1 MDLTWYG
8 HACFRLRGKRAAVVT
23 DPFPSTLTPGRSPRL
38 EADVVTMSHPSPN
51 HSAADDVGGN
61 PYHVKGPGEYEVQD
75 VTVLGL
81 DSRQA
86 TPAGSAARDAPHN
99 TIYLIE
105 LDDVRIC
112 HLGDLGQGL
121 DDHLEERIGDVDVLL
136 VPVGGGNALGAAQGA
151 EVARRLEPRYVVPM
165 HYAVP
170 QLKVELEPLEPFL
183 KEMGVESAEP
193 QNRLSV
199 QPSSSSEGEMKV
211 VVLEART
218 S

>member
-23 DPFPSTLTPGRSPRL
+23 DPYPSTLTGRSPRL
-38 EADVVTMSHPSPN
+38 EADVVTISHPSPN
-51 HSAADDVGGN
+51 HNSSGDVGGN
-61 PYHVKGPGEYEVQD
+61 PYRVVGPGEYEIQD

-86 TPAGSAARDAPHN
+86 IPAGGAAREAPHN
-99 TIYLIE
+99 TIYLVEI
-105 LDDVRIC
+105 DDVRIC
-112 HLGDLGQGL
+112 HLGDLGRAL
-121 DDHLEERIGDVDVLL
+121 DDSLEERIGELDVLL

-151 EVARRLEPRYVVPM
+151 EVVRRLEPRYVVPM
-165 HYAVP
+165 HYALP
-170 QLKVELEPLEPFL
+170 QMKVELEPLEPFL

-199 QPSSSSEGEMKV
+199 QPRASSEGEMKV

>member
-23 DPFPSTLTPGRSPRL
+23 DPYPSTLTGRSPRL
-38 EADVVTMSHPSPN
+38 EADVVTISHPSPN
-51 HSAADDVGGN
+51 HSFADDVGGH
-61 PYHVKGPGEYEVQD
+61 PYQVVGPGEYEIQD

-81 DSRQA
+81 DSRQG
-86 TPAGSAARDAPHN
+86 PAGGAAAREAPHN
-99 TIYLIE
+99 TIYLVE

-112 HLGDLGQGL
+112 HLGDLGQTL
-121 DDHLEERIGDVDVLL
+121 DDSLEERIGDVDVLL

-165 HYAVP
+165 HYALP

-193 QNRLSV
+193 QNRLTV
-199 QPSSSSEGEMKV
+199 QASASGEGEMKV

>member
-1 MDLTWYG
+1 VDLTWYG

-23 DPFPSTLTPGRSPRL
+23 DPYPSTLSGRAPRL
-38 EADVVTMSHPSPN
+38 EADVVTISHPSPN
-51 HSAADDVGGN
+51 HNFPDAVGGN
-61 PYHVKGPGEYEVQD
+61 PYQVKGPGEYEIQD

-86 TPAGSAARDAPHN
+86 APGGGTGRDAPHN
-99 TIYLIE
+99 TIYLVD

-112 HLGDLGQGL
+112 HLGDLGQTL
-121 DDHLEERIGDVDVLL
+121 DDSLEERIGDVDVLL

-151 EVARRLEPRYVVPM
+151 EVARRLEPRYVIPM
-165 HYAVP
+165 HYGLP
-170 QLKVELEPLEPFL
+170 QLKVDLEPLEPFL

-193 QNRLSV
+193 QNRLNV
-199 QPSSSSEGEMKV
+199 QASASGEGEMKV
-211 VVLEART
+211 IVLEART

>member
-23 DPFPSTLTPGRSPRL
+23 DPYPSSLTGRSPRL
-38 EADVVTMSHPSPN
+38 EADVVTISHPSPN
-51 HSAADDVGGN
+51 HSFADDVGGN
-61 PYHVKGPGEYEVQD
+61 PYQVVGPGEYEIQD

-86 TPAGSAARDAPHN
+86 AVAGADAGEPPHN
-99 TIYLIE
+99 TIYLVE

-112 HLGDLGQGL
+112 HLGDLGQTL
-121 DDHLEERIGDVDVLL
+121 DDGLEERIGDVDVLL
-136 VPVGGGNALGAAQGA
+136 VPVGGGNALGASQGA

-165 HYAVP
+165 HYALP
-170 QLKVELEPLEPFL
+170 QLKVELEPLDLFL

-199 QPSSSSEGEMKV
+199 QPSASAEGDMKV